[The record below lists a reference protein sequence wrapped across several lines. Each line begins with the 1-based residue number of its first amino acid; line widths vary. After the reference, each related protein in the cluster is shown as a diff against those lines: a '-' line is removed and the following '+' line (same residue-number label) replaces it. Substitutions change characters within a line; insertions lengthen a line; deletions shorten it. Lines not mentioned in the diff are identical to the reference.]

1 MKGVKFDG
9 EGIVRIVDMPE
20 PVAGVGEVVVETVV
34 SAICGSEMGSYRGDG
49 DAVGNNG
56 HEAAGVVAQVGEG
69 VTSIKVGQR
78 VGVSAIAGC
87 GHCSF
92 CAKGQ
97 YTWCCNFKYYGSM
110 HAQQFLASAN
120 ACHILP
126 DDVPWEVGVLITGD
140 GLGVPYHTSTRIA
153 DGVDTV
159 AVFGLGPVG
168 LGAVLVQSYLGR
180 RVMAVD
186 LSQYRLDYV
195 QKLGARWPLLAGK
208 DDIVPQIMDITAGF
222 GADIA
227 IEAAGRPE
235 TAKQC
240 FASVRKGGTVIFNGE
255 QSEIPLS
262 PSEDFIRR
270 DITAFG
276 SWFYHY
282 SEFGG
287 MLKLYRNGLK
297 VQDLVSHTYSLDE
310 APEAFAEFAA
320 GKTAKVLLRMQGWGQ

>member
-9 EGIVRIVDMPE
+9 KGVVRIVDMPE

-49 DAVGNNG
+49 AETGNNG
-56 HEAAGVVAQVGEG
+56 HEAAGVVVQVGEG
-69 VTSIKVGQR
+69 VTDIKVGQR

-97 YTWCCNFKYYGSM
+97 YTWCSNFKFYGSM

-140 GLGVPYHTSTRIA
+140 GLGVPYHTSKRIP
-153 DGVDTV
+153 DDVDTV
-159 AVFGLGPVG
+159 AVFGLGPIG

-186 LSQYRLDYV
+186 LSQYRLDYA
-195 QKLGARWPLLAGK
+195 QKLGARWPILAGS
-208 DDIVPQIMDITAGF
+208 DDVLPQVMDITAGF

-235 TAKQC
+235 PAKQC
-240 FASVRKGGTVIFNGE
+240 FAAVRKGGTVIFNGE

-276 SWFYHY
+276 SWFYHF

-297 VQDLVSHTYSLDE
+297 VQDLVSHTYTLDE
-310 APEAFAEFAA
+310 APEAFAQFAS
-320 GKTAKVLLRMQGWGQ
+320 GKTAKVLLRMQG